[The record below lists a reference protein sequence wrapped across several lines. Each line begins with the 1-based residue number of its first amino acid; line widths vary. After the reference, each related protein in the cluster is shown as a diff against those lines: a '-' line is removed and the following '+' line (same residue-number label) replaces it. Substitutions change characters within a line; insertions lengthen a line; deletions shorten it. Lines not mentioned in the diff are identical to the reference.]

1 MPLGEL
7 LLAAWESIRTHT
19 LRSVLTLLGV
29 IIGVTTIVGVAAVIS
44 GLDRYVREKVILL
57 APDVY
62 VVTKFGII
70 MGFEE
75 FLEALRRPDLDF
87 RDHEILQAKLTRA
100 SAVGAD
106 VSTGA
111 AVKYRDRRLPDI
123 RVHGT
128 TSNYGELLNLE
139 IEGGRYFS
147 EAEALAGRNV
157 AVVGWD
163 VRDEIFGGLDPVGR
177 DVIIGEGTYR
187 VVGLVAQQGRVLG
200 QSQDN
205 QVWIPMSAFR
215 KAYGRRNSLDMLVKA
230 RGGVPGVE
238 ASVDEVRAILRALR
252 HTGFRDPDPFA
263 VVTVDAAQRVWRQIS
278 TASFVLTL
286 LISGV
291 SLGVGGVVIANIML
305 VGVVERTR
313 EIGVR
318 LALGAR
324 KRDIRRQF
332 LLEAALLATG
342 GGLVGVVL
350 GALAALAVE
359 GLLDFPS
366 RVTSPILAAALM
378 LSTLVGLAAGYWP
391 ARSAS
396 NLLVVDALR
405 EET

>member
-1 MPLGEL
+1 MPFGEL
-7 LLAAWESIRTHT
+7 LRAAWDSIRAHT
-19 LRSVLTLLGV
+19 LRSALTLLGIV
-29 IIGVTTIVGVAAVIS
+29 IGVTTIVGVASVIS
-44 GLDRYVREKVILL
+44 GLDTYVRERVILL
-57 APDVY
+57 SPDAY

-75 FLEALRRPDLDF
+75 FLEALKRPDLDF
-87 RDHEILQAKLTRA
+87 RDHEVLEAKLTRA

-106 VSTGA
+106 VTTGG
-111 AVKYRDRRLPDI
+111 AVKYRERRLPDI
-123 RVHGT
+123 RIHGT
-128 TSNYGELLNLE
+128 TANLGELLNVQ
-139 IEGGRYFS
+139 IEAGRYFS

-157 AVVGWD
+157 AVIGWD
-163 VRDEIFGGLDPVGR
+163 VRDELYGGLDPVGR

-205 QVWIPMSAFR
+205 QVWIPINAFR
-215 KAYGRRNSLDMLVKA
+215 KAYGRRNSLDIVVKA

-238 ASVDEVRAILRALR
+238 ASVDEVRSVLRALR
-252 HTGFRDPDPFA
+252 HTAFRDPDPFA

-291 SLGVGGVVIANIML
+291 SLGVAGVVIANIML

-318 LALGAR
+318 LAVGAR

-342 GGLVGVVL
+342 GGAVGIVL
-350 GALAALAVE
+350 GAVAAFGVE
-359 GLLDFPS
+359 GILDFPA
-366 RVTSPILAAALM
+366 RVTLPILAAALL
-378 LSTLVGLAAGYWP
+378 LSTLVGLVAGYWP
-391 ARSAS
+391 ARNAS
-396 NLLVVDALR
+396 NLVVVDALR
-405 EET
+405 EEA